1 MNIAMAQLLEAELE
15 RTEIQAVS
23 VTDDSLIVDLR
34 DGRSIVAPI
43 AWYPRISY
51 ATPKEQQHFEIHRNI
66 IHWPDLDEEISVRGL
81 LLGRK
86 SGESS
91 QSLQHWLAQRN
102 TVTTPSEKS
111 QPIGEL

>member
-1 MNIAMAQLLEAELE
+1 MNIALAQLLETELE

-34 DGRSIVAPI
+34 DGRSIVALI
-43 AWYPRISY
+43 GWYPRISY
-51 ATPKEQQHFEIHRNI
+51 ATSKEQLHFEIHRNI
-66 IHWPDLDEEISVRGL
+66 IHWPDLDEQVSVRGL

-91 QSLQHWLAQRN
+91 QSLQQWLTQRN
-102 TVTTPSEKS
+102 AVMASS
-111 QPIGEL
+111 

>member
-1 MNIAMAQLLEAELE
+1 MNIALAQLLETELE

-43 AWYPRISY
+43 GWYPRISY
-51 ATPKEQQHFEIHRNI
+51 ATSKEQQYFEIHRNI
-66 IHWPDLDEEISVRGL
+66 IRWPDLDEEVSVRGL

-91 QSLQHWLAQRN
+91 QSLQQWLTQRN
-102 TVTTPSEKS
+102 AVMASS
-111 QPIGEL
+111 